1 MLSCCFLQPE
11 VKFCLK
17 RSSHYVPAQRKGKW
31 GRERVKNTC
40 VKCTVLGLAKVELTQ
55 QPIRYCALH
64 SQPEQHWYRTHILA
78 MSSVRTA
85 PRLSVNPQRQWG
97 GDKDKAADPSDHRGT
112 TRCMA
117 THSAMR
123 AGQGEGEHWC
133 PCFLRLSWASLAD
146 GN

>member
-31 GRERVKNTC
+31 GREQVKNTC

-78 MSSVRTA
+78 IAEQCWHST
-85 PRLSVNPQRQWG
+85 
-97 GDKDKAADPSDHRGT
+97 KALCKLPKAVGW
-112 TRCMA
+112 
-117 THSAMR
+117 
-123 AGQGEGEHWC
+123 GQGQG
-133 PCFLRLSWASLAD
+133 S
-146 GN
+146 

>member
-17 RSSHYVPAQRKGKW
+17 RSSHYVPAQRKGNW

-78 MSSVRTA
+78 IAEQCSHST
-85 PRLSVNPQRQWG
+85 
-97 GDKDKAADPSDHRGT
+97 KALCKPPKAVGW
-112 TRCMA
+112 
-117 THSAMR
+117 
-123 AGQGEGEHWC
+123 GQGQG
-133 PCFLRLSWASLAD
+133 S
-146 GN
+146 